1 MDLVNVKTVVSTG
14 TRIQP
19 KTNGQRKRTLGS
31 YHIYFPYSY
40 SGRSRLSCSQFALL
54 EGSAYR
60 RQILLKN
67 VLSYFKASPLYG
79 ANLIFASPQ
88 NNCFP
93 TNKLKIPLS

>member
-19 KTNGQRKRTLGS
+19 KTNGQRKRSLGS
-31 YHIYFPYSY
+31 YHIYFPYSS
-40 SGRSRLSCSQFALL
+40 SGCSPLSCSQFALP

-67 VLSYFKASPLYG
+67 VLSYLKASPLHVRHKP
-79 ANLIFASPQ
+79 NPLLRP
-88 NNCFP
+88 
-93 TNKLKIPLS
+93 KIIVSQPIS